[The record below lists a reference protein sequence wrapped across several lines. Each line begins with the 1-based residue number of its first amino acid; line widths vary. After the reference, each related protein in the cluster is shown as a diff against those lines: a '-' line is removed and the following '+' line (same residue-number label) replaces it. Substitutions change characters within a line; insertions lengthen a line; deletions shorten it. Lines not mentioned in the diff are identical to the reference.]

1 MPQVHY
7 NIKKLSLKSNN
18 FSLCKCYFY
27 SVRYAPQPANMPVD
41 PKKGDKTAHTI
52 QVNQSPATANNVHK
66 VAPPE
71 QHVDKKD
78 TVPEKS
84 VPQATTAPAPNGP
97 KEAALAAIQQ
107 FKNDSSKTSIWSKID
122 KNKFADQLTAFIK
135 NPDLMNQADT
145 NLCGPAASCKIA
157 AELAVV
163 LSVPSGQL
171 ETLYEA
177 FESPDSNNVRRWQ
190 IECLRTTPFG
200 RSVRFERSILLRSA
214 MFVASRYS
222 IIFA

>member
-1 MPQVHY
+1 MPLLPRCSEY
-7 NIKKLSLKSNN
+7 
-18 FSLCKCYFY
+18 
-27 SVRYAPQPANMPVD
+27 VD
-41 PKKGDKTAHTI
+41 P
-52 QVNQSPATANNVHK
+52 
-66 VAPPE
+66 
-71 QHVDKKD
+71 
-78 TVPEKS
+78 
-84 VPQATTAPAPNGP
+84 
-97 KEAALAAIQQ
+97 
-107 FKNDSSKTSIWSKID
+107 
-122 KNKFADQLTAFIK
+122 
-135 NPDLMNQADT
+135 
-145 NLCGPAASCKIA
+145 
-157 AELAVV
+157 VV